1 MQAIHVQSTDDVS
14 CRTSRADVFAEQRE
28 AGDVTVAHSSVQLT
42 HQTAHRTAGVL
53 GRSSDPERRGAW
65 PTGAN
70 PRSLVHKEKPHILR
84 RGAFSTGG
92 GALRWASGSTPV
104 RLDGPPSFRA
114 VHSPLLT
121 GGPATGDSTDSP
133 ERSQHSR
140 VGATGRTR
148 LTRGTELDG
157 VPM

>member
-1 MQAIHVQSTDDVS
+1 PHV
-14 CRTSRADVFAEQRE
+14 
-28 AGDVTVAHSSVQLT
+28 
-42 HQTAHRTAGVL
+42 
-53 GRSSDPERRGAW
+53 
-65 PTGAN
+65 
-70 PRSLVHKEKPHILR
+70 LR

-92 GALRWASGSTPV
+92 GAFRWPSGSTLD
-104 RLDGPPSFRA
+104 RIDGPPSFRA

-157 VPM
+157 VPMDVGSQKEEDKRWTEGTTTWTASAPSTRRSCCGISLICEMAPTAAPGPGGTTNASSRQPSYCSIRTPGSHSTR

>member
-65 PTGAN
+65 PTG
-70 PRSLVHKEKPHILR
+70 
-84 RGAFSTGG
+84 G
-92 GALRWASGSTPV
+92 GALRWPSGSTLV
-104 RLDGPPSFRA
+104 RIDGPPSFRA

-121 GGPATGDSTDSP
+121 GGPATSDSTGSP
-133 ERSQHSR
+133 NRSQHS
-140 VGATGRTR
+140 
-148 LTRGTELDG
+148 
-157 VPM
+157 